1 MEPARSK
8 KIIWLEI
15 FLIVAILVIINK
27 NYLFPN
33 KHSNVLSNLILKNCA
48 DKQFDK
54 LLIMKESGY
63 RIVSIRKD
71 NDIKKI
77 NKIIAYFD
85 NFKLLNY
92 NKRIPNNYSDT
103 SYTIRLENSK
113 TYESLTIRILNS
125 EFLTI
130 SLETIVKEKKKPSL
144 TIYKTIHNYNKYK
157 ITDKKIDL
165 KYIDTIFNSL
175 AYEIK

>member
-8 KIIWLEI
+8 KIIIWLEI
-15 FLIVAILVIINK
+15 FLIVTALIIISK

-33 KHSNVLSNLILKNCA
+33 KHSNVLSNLILKNCE

-54 LLIMKESGY
+54 LIIIKKSGY
-63 RIVSIRKD
+63 HKFSVRKD

-77 NKIIAYFD
+77 DKIIAYFD
-85 NFKLLNY
+85 NFKLSNC
-92 NKRIPNNYSDT
+92 NERIFDNNNDT
-103 SYTIRLENSK
+103 SYSIRLENSK

-130 SLETIVKEKKKPSL
+130 SLETIVKEKKKPNL

-157 ITDKKIDL
+157 PDKNIDL